1 MMRGRWSN
9 GTYVL
14 DNSVVGT
21 VMQGAS
27 GDWFAHGCLDDW
39 EDVNLRSYSTEE
51 EAQEAVEQWVKEHG
65 DEC

>member
-1 MMRGRWSN
+1 MRGRWSH

-21 VMQGAS
+21 VVRGAS
-27 GDWFAHGCLDDW
+27 GAWFARGCLDDW
-39 EDVNLRSYSTEE
+39 EDVNLRSYPTEE
-51 EAQEAVEQWVKEHG
+51 EARQAVEQWVKEHG